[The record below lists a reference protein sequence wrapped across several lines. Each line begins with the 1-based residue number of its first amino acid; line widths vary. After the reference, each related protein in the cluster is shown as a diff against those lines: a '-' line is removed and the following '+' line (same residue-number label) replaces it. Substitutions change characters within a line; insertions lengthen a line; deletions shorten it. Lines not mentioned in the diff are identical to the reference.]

1 MKKKILIVTEVFYP
15 EEFKINDVALA
26 WVARGYDIDVL
37 TLTPT
42 YPLGKVFS
50 GYKNWFFRRDD
61 FNNIKIFR
69 LRAVSGYKNSKTKK
83 IWKYIKKHD
92 LQDAKNRRNI
102 NADDKLKPVFG
113 GKKQVSMFEMTKL
126 VNNHLS

>member
-1 MKKKILIVTEVFYP
+1 MKLGIKNFFKNKHLKYSYSQGGEDILIDFLLSLIGIKKPFYIDIGAHHP
-15 EEFKINDVALA
+15 FYLSNTALFYEK
-26 WVARGYDIDVL
+26 GC
-37 TLTPT
+37 
-42 YPLGKVFS
+42 S
-50 GYKNWFFRRDD
+50 GICIEPDPY
-61 FNNIKIFR
+61 IF
-69 LRAVSGYKNSKTKK
+69 
-83 IWKYIKKHD
+83 KYIKKHD